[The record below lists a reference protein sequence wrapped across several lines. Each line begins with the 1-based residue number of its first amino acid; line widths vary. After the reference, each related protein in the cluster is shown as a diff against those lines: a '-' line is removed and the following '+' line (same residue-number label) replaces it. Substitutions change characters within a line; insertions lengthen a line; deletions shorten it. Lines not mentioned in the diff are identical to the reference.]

1 MKILY
6 YHQFFA
12 VPKGGGGTR
21 SYEFAKRLA
30 KSGHDVTVICGSI
43 KTSTTG
49 LSGPFVKG
57 RRTGVVDGINVIE
70 LDIPVAN
77 RTAFLPRAMTYLKFG
92 FGSIGIALTTKYD
105 VLFAT
110 TTPLTAGIPGICAKI
125 LRRKPFVFEVRDLW
139 PELPKALG
147 VVKNPILLQAMSF
160 LEWASYKCAD
170 RCIALSP
177 GIKEGIMHR
186 GIPESKIALVPN
198 SCDLDIFDVPTEPFE
213 WPAEVKPGD
222 FVAIFTGTHGLAN
235 GLQSVLDTAKLLK
248 ERGRHDVKFV
258 FLGDGNQKDGLVE
271 RAKAESLDNCVFL
284 PPVPK
289 TKLVA
294 ALHSADVGLM
304 VLKNV
309 PAFYFGT
316 SPNKFFD
323 YLASSMP
330 ILNNYPGWLAGMITE
345 NKCGVVVPPEDPGAM
360 ADALINLADHREA
373 LPEMGANSRKLAN
386 EFDRDKLY
394 VTFEGTIREAALGK

>member
-21 SYEFAKRLA
+21 SYEFAKRLV
-30 KSGHDVTVICGSI
+30 KSGHDVTIVCGSI

-57 RRTGVVDGINVIE
+57 RRTGVVDGINLIE

-77 RTAFLPRAMTYLKFG
+77 RTAFLPRAMSYLKFG
-92 FGSIGIALTTKYD
+92 FRSIGIALTAKYD

-110 TTPLTAGIPGICAKI
+110 TTPLTAGLPGIFAKI
-125 LRRKPFVFEVRDLW
+125 FRRKRFVFEVRDLW
-139 PELPKALG
+139 PELPRALG
-147 VVKNPILLQAMSF
+147 VIKNPILLNAMSL

-177 GIKEGIMHR
+177 GIKEGILHR
-186 GIPESKIALVPN
+186 GIPEARVALVPN
-198 SCDLDIFDVPTEPFE
+198 SCDLDVFDVPSEPFE
-213 WPAEVKPGD
+213 WPDEIKKDD

-235 GLQSVLDTAKLLK
+235 GLDGVLDAAAVLK
-248 ERGRHDVKFV
+248 KRGRTDIKFV

-271 RAKAESLDNCVFL
+271 RANRDGLDNCVFMK
-284 PPVPK
+284 PVPK
-289 TKLVA
+289 TKLVS

-309 PAFYFGT
+309 PAFYYGT

-330 ILNNYPGWLAGMITE
+330 ILNNYPGWLAGMIE
-345 NKCGVVVPPEDPGAM
+345 EHRCGVVVPPENPEAM
-360 ADALINLADHREA
+360 ADALTHLADHRED
-373 LPEMGANSRKLAN
+373 LPAMGQNSRRLAN
-386 EFDRDKLY
+386 EFDRDRLY
-394 VTFEGTIREAALGK
+394 TTFETTIREAADGR